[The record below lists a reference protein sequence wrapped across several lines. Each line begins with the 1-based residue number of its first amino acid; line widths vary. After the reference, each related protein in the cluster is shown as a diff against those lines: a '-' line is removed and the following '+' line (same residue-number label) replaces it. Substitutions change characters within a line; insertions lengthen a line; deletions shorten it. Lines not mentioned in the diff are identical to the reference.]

1 MRKSLLL
8 ILIIAF
14 ALPVGWTML
23 SVEEA
28 KEKIRQFEGNP
39 SLEVQYIGLDDEGVI
54 PLIWEETS
62 WFIGD
67 VYPWPCYVF
76 AVPYAGSPFKRYYTV
91 EPFTGE
97 ICQMTD
103 VYMEKNLRWE
113 GTVEEMITPQQ
124 AYNSAV
130 EFLRRL
136 RPDFDPSQFVVY
148 TYRFAPPGVD
158 DDQDTYVFNSNSP
171 SSWSWLKF
179 QKDISV
185 FFRKPYID
193 PQGVRRSNTASP
205 IWVVEID
212 SVTGQVWSFWGRGFP
227 TNINPIPSLSAVEA
241 EQIALSIVA
250 QRNVYYA
257 EVSPP
262 TVLTLVSG
270 PSDTPS
276 SFGHLAWRIELS
288 IKETEDSSPMR
299 EIFFIDAHTGELVD
313 EVFLLGGGNV
323 NPTKEKIER
332 FQKAKSSTN
341 KNNFLIINEKQG
353 NAQRSIIIYPQS
365 HKGRF
370 YIRYDQAWLFG
381 VLVEEQNGQVILA
394 YKTKK
399 AKLGSS
405 SILNRNGKKYI
416 LIDDILRLAG
426 YEIKYSPKDKTMY
439 IERKNKDRK
448 EKAEGAIGGTLSL
461 SALSYALWKFL
472 RILA

>member
-1 MRKSLLL
+1 
-8 ILIIAF
+8 
-14 ALPVGWTML
+14 
-23 SVEEA
+23 
-28 KEKIRQFEGNP
+28 
-39 SLEVQYIGLDDEGVI
+39 
-54 PLIWEETS
+54 
-62 WFIGD
+62 
-67 VYPWPCYVF
+67 
-76 AVPYAGSPFKRYYTV
+76 
-91 EPFTGE
+91 
-97 ICQMTD
+97 
-103 VYMEKNLRWE
+103 
-113 GTVEEMITPQQ
+113 
-124 AYNSAV
+124 
-130 EFLRRL
+130 
-136 RPDFDPSQFVVY
+136 
-148 TYRFAPPGVD
+148 
-158 DDQDTYVFNSNSP
+158 
-171 SSWSWLKF
+171 
-179 QKDISV
+179 
-185 FFRKPYID
+185 
-193 PQGVRRSNTASP
+193 
-205 IWVVEID
+205 
-212 SVTGQVWSFWGRGFP
+212 
-227 TNINPIPSLSAVEA
+227 
-241 EQIALSIVA
+241 
-250 QRNVYYA
+250 
-257 EVSPP
+257 
-262 TVLTLVSG
+262 VLTLVSG

-276 SFGHLAWRIELS
+276 SFGHLAWRTELS
-288 IKETEDSSPMR
+288 IKETEDSSPVR

-341 KNNFLIINEKQG
+341 KNNFLIINEIQG
-353 NAQRSIIIYPQS
+353 NAQRSIMIYPQS

-448 EKAEGAIGGTLSL
+448 EKADGAIGGTLSL